1 MKNIIFK
8 EKNSLKEAIPFIAL
22 LSCLSIILIIFITYF
37 PLTSLVLSFVLPLPS
52 IICVLYTKYRYYL
65 IYAFSTLILSLTCT
79 FMDISYTLFNLIPIL
94 ICAFIIGILIKN
106 KFNIISIICFAS
118 LIMTF
123 LNILILF
130 IFNKFFNI
138 NLIQTILNLLKI
150 NQTNNFNVFILSFIY
165 LYSLIN
171 VFLMVLISFD
181 YIKKIYNHE
190 YKNKY
195 DLIINYSFILLTI
208 LLSLIC
214 YQYSIEF
221 FYLFFFIS
229 ILFSILFFNF
239 KEKTLQNS
247 IIFIVF
253 LIISWIFYIL
263 FYTKFILIKSFVL
276 LLIFPLLLSLYQI
289 NFFLF
294 KIRKN
299 KSII

>member
-1 MKNIIFK
+1 M
-8 EKNSLKEAIPFIAL
+8 AL